1 MANKLSLKEFIDE
14 GLHDLLKQYLNYDI
28 DCKITRNKE
37 LYNTDL
43 DINGYVKDN
52 FTYFLLIGEE
62 EITIIRTYDGSPLM
76 SNIVSLLE
84 NNSEHIN
91 INVISNYLSSLNWG
105 ECITNHLFTYD
116 NNEGTLYSVK
126 EL

>member
-1 MANKLSLKEFIDE
+1 MSDKLSIREFIDTE
-14 GLHDLLKQYLNYDI
+14 LHDFWLLYSNYNI
-28 DCKITRNKE
+28 DCRITRNKE

-52 FTYFLLIGEE
+52 FIYHLLIGEE
-62 EITIIRTYDGSPLM
+62 EITIIRTYDGSPLL
-76 SNIVSLLE
+76 SHILFLLE
-84 NNSEHIN
+84 NTNEHIN
-91 INVISNYLSSLNWG
+91 IDGISEYLSSLNWG
-105 ECITNHLFTYD
+105 ESITNHSFTFD

>member
-1 MANKLSLKEFIDE
+1 MADKLSLKGFIDTE
-14 GLHDLLKQYLNYDI
+14 LHDLWKYYNNYDI
-28 DCKITRNKE
+28 DCRVTRDKE
-37 LYNTDL
+37 TYNYDI

-76 SNIVSLLE
+76 SKIVSLLE

-91 INVISNYLSSLNWG
+91 INAISDYLSSLNWG

>member
-116 NNEGTLYSVK
+116 NNKGTLYSVK

>member
-1 MANKLSLKEFIDE
+1 MANKLSLKGFIDE
-14 GLHDLLKQYLNYDI
+14 GLHDLLKHYLNYDI

-91 INVISNYLSSLNWG
+91 INVISNYLSSLNWS

>member
-116 NNEGTLYSVK
+116 NNEGTIYSVK

>member
-1 MANKLSLKEFIDE
+1 MSDKLSLKGLIDTE
-14 GLHDLLKQYLNYDI
+14 LHDLWKYYSNYDI
-28 DCKITRNKE
+28 DCKVTRDKE
-37 LYNTDL
+37 TYNYDI

-91 INVISNYLSSLNWG
+91 INVISNYLLSLNWG
-105 ECITNHLFTYD
+105 ECIINHLFTYD

>member
-1 MANKLSLKEFIDE
+1 MI
-14 GLHDLLKQYLNYDI
+14 
-28 DCKITRNKE
+28 CKF
-37 LYNTDL
+37 D
-43 DINGYVKDN
+43 
-52 FTYFLLIGEE
+52 YFLLIGEE

-91 INVISNYLSSLNWG
+91 INVISNYLSSLNWS

>member
-1 MANKLSLKEFIDE
+1 MANKLSLKGFIDTE
-14 GLHDLLKQYLNYDI
+14 LHDLWKYYSNYDI
-28 DCKITRNKE
+28 DCRVTRDKE
-37 LYNTDL
+37 TYNYDI

-91 INVISNYLSSLNWG
+91 INAISDYLSSLNWG

-116 NNEGTLYSVK
+116 NNKGTLYSVK

>member
-1 MANKLSLKEFIDE
+1 MADKLSLKGFIDTE
-14 GLHDLLKQYLNYDI
+14 LHDLWKHYNNYDI
-28 DCKITRNKE
+28 DCRVTRDKE
-37 LYNTDL
+37 TYNYDI

-76 SNIVSLLE
+76 SKIVSLLE

-91 INVISNYLSSLNWG
+91 INAISDYLSSLNWG

>member
-1 MANKLSLKEFIDE
+1 
-14 GLHDLLKQYLNYDI
+14 
-28 DCKITRNKE
+28 
-37 LYNTDL
+37 
-43 DINGYVKDN
+43 
-52 FTYFLLIGEE
+52 
-62 EITIIRTYDGSPLM
+62 M